1 MPLPQK
7 QGGGG
12 RRGTEPLVTGGLC
25 RQPQRGV
32 GGVTARGRG
41 PGASQEL
48 EMASGPWHS
57 CRGRVTVPQPRARG
71 GDWLA
76 HAPRGPCAGRALHPV
91 TGSALDS
98 GLCVQVQGSL
108 RGRACRPG
116 VTATPVQCPAPFWG
130 SAAAGED
137 PRPPERLC
145 PDVDAHPGS
154 SGDAAGR
161 AGCGPPEPR
170 HGSRTAPSPWGPPR
184 SPRMVGRLPSSSTS
198 ETKAG
203 TSWRC
208 SGSAELRAPR
218 PLLEKTM
225 RVTSLERTQGGWAP
239 PPWRPRPGGG
249 PRGGRRTPL
258 GSTSHAPRRGGW
270 C

>member
-1 MPLPQK
+1 
-7 QGGGG
+7 
-12 RRGTEPLVTGGLC
+12 
-25 RQPQRGV
+25 
-32 GGVTARGRG
+32 
-41 PGASQEL
+41 
-48 EMASGPWHS
+48 MASGPWHS

-130 SAAAGED
+130 SAAGRR
-137 PRPPERLC
+137 RPPATGAA
-145 PDVDAHPGS
+145 VPGC
-154 SGDAAGR
+154 GR
-161 AGCGPPEPR
+161 APGEFGGRGPPEPR
-170 HGSRTAPSPWGPPR
+170 HGGRTAPSPWGPPR

-239 PPWRPRPGGG
+239 PPGARGPGVGLGAAAGPHWAAPPTPPAEGGG
-249 PRGGRRTPL
+249 AEPRASARGGPFLREKTGKSGFAAAL
-258 GSTSHAPRRGGW
+258 L
-270 C
+270 

>member
-12 RRGTEPLVTGGLC
+12 RRGAEPLVTGGLC

-91 TGSALDS
+91 TGSASDS

-130 SAAAGED
+130 SAA
-137 PRPPERLC
+137 
-145 PDVDAHPGS
+145 
-154 SGDAAGR
+154 
-161 AGCGPPEPR
+161 
-170 HGSRTAPSPWGPPR
+170 
-184 SPRMVGRLPSSSTS
+184 
-198 ETKAG
+198 
-203 TSWRC
+203 
-208 SGSAELRAPR
+208 
-218 PLLEKTM
+218 
-225 RVTSLERTQGGWAP
+225 
-239 PPWRPRPGGG
+239 
-249 PRGGRRTPL
+249 GGRRPPATGAAVPGCGRAPGEFGGRGGEGRLRPSGAATRRPHGALPL
-258 GSTSHAPRRGGW
+258 GTPEIT
-270 C
+270 